1 MNDALSQPSNPI
13 QNMKNVNAF
22 LKSNYFK
29 IMMPIVL
36 VWGAIKLIKAG
47 YAFGQWLFIVTH

>member
-1 MNDALSQPSNPI
+1 
-13 QNMKNVNAF
+13 MKNVNAF

-47 YAFGQWLFIVTH
+47 YAVGQWLFIVTH